1 MRPTTLRLPEDTLDA
16 LDSEYR
22 EYGYRDRSE
31 YVRAIIEHRDPPYA
45 DTQTTTDYARMTTDD
60 YERLRQRVADLES
73 RIEDLEDDGGE
84 VLSYDEKPQGSGVED
99 TDADGV
105 VEWGRANQPVS
116 RSDIVAA
123 FEEEWRAEGIKGD
136 SWWRRHAKRQLEEAG
151 FEYRRNVGWQKR

>member
-1 MRPTTLRLPEDTLDA
+1 MRPTTLRLPEDTLAA
-16 LDSEYR
+16 LDSEYG

-45 DTQTTTDYARMTTDD
+45 DTETTRDYARVTTDD
-60 YERLRQRVADLES
+60 YERLRQRVADLEG
-73 RIEDLEDDGGE
+73 RLDDLEDDAGE
-84 VLSYDEKPQGSGVED
+84 VLSYDEKPQGSDAED

-105 VEWGRANQPVS
+105 VEWVWENQPVS

-123 FEEEWRAEGIKGD
+123 FESEWRAEGIKGD
-136 SWWRRHAKRQLEEAG
+136 SWWRRRARPQLEEAG